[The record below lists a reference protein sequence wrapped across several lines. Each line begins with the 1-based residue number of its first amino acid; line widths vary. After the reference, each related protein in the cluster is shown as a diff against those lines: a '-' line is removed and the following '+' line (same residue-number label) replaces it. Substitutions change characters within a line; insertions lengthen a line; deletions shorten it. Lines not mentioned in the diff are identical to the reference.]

1 MKLSRVMIAAPSSGS
16 GKTTVTCALLE
27 LFKNRKRNAVSY
39 KCGPDYIDP
48 MFHRQVFGVKSGNLD
63 TYFTGERTLD
73 ILLDNSCEDDF
84 VIMEGVMGLYD
95 GLGGV
100 RDEGSSYHLAK
111 ITDTPVILVIDAKG
125 MGRSLAALI
134 KGFLHYDKAQL
145 IKGVIFNRMS
155 KGFYD
160 TIKPLIE
167 TETGIKVLG
176 YIKENPDFRVES
188 RHLGLFMP
196 QELENTRD
204 YIKNIS
210 EQIEKTVNIEQ
221 IEQIA
226 DSAKEIEKAD
236 DVKADAEKAADVKV
250 DSMKAE
256 AADGAD
262 VKADSVKSELADD
275 VDAMSDSINAVLADA
290 NVVIAVAYD
299 DAFCFYY
306 EDNIRLLKK
315 YGAKIEYFSPLA
327 DTKLP
332 EGCCA
337 VLLGG
342 GYPELHAEKLSANKE
357 MLCEIKK
364 AAEGGMPVVAECG
377 GFMYLHS
384 KLTDMNN
391 VQYDMADVIK
401 GTCFYTGKLVRF
413 GYIEIKENKPD
424 FMRKESCIKGHE
436 FHYFDSDCNGDGCVA
451 LKPVSKKSYPCIVT
465 GENIFAGFPH
475 LYYPSNPSFAE
486 NFVLKAARYC
496 LLTHIH

>member
-27 LFKNRKRNAVSY
+27 LFKNRKRKAVSY

-63 TYFTGERTLD
+63 TYFTGEGTLD

-100 RDEGSSYHLAK
+100 REEGSSYHLAK
-111 ITDTPVILVIDAKG
+111 ITDTPIILVIDAKG
-125 MGRSLAALI
+125 MGRSLVALI
-134 KGFLHYDKAQL
+134 AGFLHYDKAHL

-167 TETGIKVLG
+167 KETGIKVLG

-226 DSAKEIEKAD
+226 DSAKEIEKANI
-236 DVKADAEKAADVKV
+236 KADN
-250 DSMKAE
+250 
-256 AADGAD
+256 
-262 VKADSVKSELADD
+262 
-275 VDAMSDSINAVLADA
+275 INAVLEDA

-315 YGAKIEYFSPLA
+315 YGAKIEYFSPLT

-342 GYPELHAEKLSANKE
+342 GYPELHAEKLSANKA
-357 MLCEIKK
+357 MLCEIKR
-364 AAEGGMPVVAECG
+364 AAESGMPVVAECG

-413 GYIEIKENKPD
+413 GYIEIIENKPD
-424 FMRKESCIKGHE
+424 FMKEQSIIKGHE
-436 FHYFDSDCNGDGCVA
+436 FHYFDSDCNGEGCVA

-465 GENIFAGFPH
+465 GKNIFAGFPH

>member
-1 MKLSRVMIAAPSSGS
+1 MRLSRVMIAAPSSGS

-27 LFKNRKRNAVSY
+27 LFKNKKRKAVSY

-48 MFHRQVFGVKSGNLD
+48 MFHRQVLGVRSGNLD
-63 TYFTGERTLD
+63 TYFTGEKTPD

-100 RDEGSSYHLAK
+100 REEGSSYHLAE
-111 ITDTPVILVIDAKG
+111 ITATPVILVIDAKG
-125 MGRSLAALI
+125 MGRSLIALI
-134 KGFLHYDKAQL
+134 EGFLRYDKAQL

-167 TETGIKVLG
+167 TQTGIKVLG

-210 EQIEKTVNIEQ
+210 EQIEKTVSIEQ

-226 DSAKEIEKAD
+226 DSAKEIER
-236 DVKADAEKAADVKV
+236 AETTKTTENTTNSV
-250 DSMKAE
+250 DIKKE
-256 AADGAD
+256 G
-262 VKADSVKSELADD
+262 
-275 VDAMSDSINAVLADA
+275 INAVPAKE

-306 EDNIRLLKK
+306 EDNIRLLKE
-315 YGAKIEYFSPLA
+315 YGAKIVYFSPMT

-337 VLLGG
+337 LLLGG
-342 GYPELHAEKLSANKE
+342 GYPELHAEKLSANKA
-357 MLCEIKK
+357 MLREIKR
-364 AAEGGMPVVAECG
+364 AADGGMPVAAECG

-384 KLTDMNN
+384 KLTDMDN
-391 VQYDMADVIK
+391 VQYEMADVIK
-401 GTCFYTGKLVRF
+401 GTCYYTGKLVRF

-424 FMRKESCIKGHE
+424 FMLKESIIKGHE

-451 LKPVSKKSYPCIVT
+451 VKPVTGRSYPCIVT
-465 GENIFAGFPH
+465 GENTFAGFPH